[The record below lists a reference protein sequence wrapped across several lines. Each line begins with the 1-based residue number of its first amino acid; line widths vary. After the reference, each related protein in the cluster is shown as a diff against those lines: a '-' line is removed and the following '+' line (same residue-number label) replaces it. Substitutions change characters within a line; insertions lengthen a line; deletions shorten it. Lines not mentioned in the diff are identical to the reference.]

1 MTSDSATVEIP
12 IERGD
17 TINIDGSAFEIAD
30 VTDEEIQL
38 STPSGFI
45 DVTKTEEEMAEKL
58 AQSNKISIY
67 R

>member
-1 MTSDSATVEIP
+1 MTSDNATVEIP

-17 TINIDGSAFEIAD
+17 TINIDGSSFEVAD

-67 R
+67 K